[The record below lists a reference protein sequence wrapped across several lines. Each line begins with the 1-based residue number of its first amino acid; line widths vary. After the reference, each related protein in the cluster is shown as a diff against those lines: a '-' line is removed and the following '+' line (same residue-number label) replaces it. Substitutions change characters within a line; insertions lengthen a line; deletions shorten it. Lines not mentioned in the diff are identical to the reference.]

1 MSLVELWKKQFFA
14 TIQATELADA
24 LKEASIQGQMKKW
37 TTALTSVVVAAC
49 EQRNWFAAA
58 KGHKPEFLPEARFE
72 YLGIDVM
79 AFEHSGKN
87 WSFPIATIEL
97 ENSQSDDRIAYS
109 LWKVL
114 NLRAPLRIVFCYRP
128 APEAG
133 LLLIK
138 TLEESVVQSIDL
150 DERMK
155 IEGETLVVVGYR
167 NNAETFPYGF
177 FKWWLLNKNIG
188 QFEQH

>member
-1 MSLVELWKKQFFA
+1 MSLVESWKKQFFA
-14 TIQATELADA
+14 TIQTSELADA

-37 TTALTSVVVAAC
+37 TTVLTSVVVAAC

-79 AFEHSGKN
+79 GFEHSGKS
-87 WSFPIATIEL
+87 WPFPIAAFEL

-114 NLRAPLRIVFCYRP
+114 NLRTLLRIVFCYRP

-133 LLLIK
+133 PQLIK
-138 TLEESVVQSIDL
+138 SLEESVMRSIGID
-150 DERMK
+150 DRMK
-155 IEGETLVVVGYR
+155 IGGETLVVVGYR

-188 QFEQH
+188 QFELH